1 VLVAGWGRGS
11 VRSGCGSG
19 PRSGA
24 DPVRTSVLGKAVTG
38 VHDPWGGLTGQDLAE
53 FHAGQDTACWRLLGS
68 HVVTIPDDDR
78 GEVRGT
84 RFAVWAPDAQAV
96 RVKGDF
102 NSWAGDPLSLVPGAG
117 VWALFVEGVDEGALY
132 RYDVLGADGVWRE
145 KSDPMARFAET
156 APSNA
161 SIVHES
167 TYAWGDDDWMSQRRA
182 FVAHESPL
190 AIYEVHLGSWR
201 EGRTYLDL
209 ADELVEYVTSMGYT
223 HVEFMPVT
231 EHPLVASW
239 GYQVTG
245 FFAPQSR
252 LGRPDELRHLIDRLH
267 QAGIGVIL
275 DWVPGHFPK
284 DDWALGRFD
293 GTALYEHP
301 DERRGEH
308 KEWGTYVF
316 NFGRHEV
323 ASFLLSS
330 ALYWAREFHFD
341 ALRVDAVASMVYLD
355 YGRQPGQWEPNRH
368 GGNEYLEAIDF
379 LRTLNAQIHE
389 QVPGVMMIA
398 EESTAFHGVTRP
410 VSEGGLGF
418 DFKWN
423 MGWMNDTLRYLA
435 LDPFH
440 RQYDH
445 HDMTFAMLY
454 QYTEHYIL
462 PISHDEV
469 VHGKGSM
476 VNKIP
481 QDSWRQF
488 ATLRAYYSFMC
499 SWDATSVSDANGAR
513 SPASSGGSPTCRTT
527 AVCSGSSAI
536 STRCTGGIPPSGV
549 STANRPASAGSTT
562 TTPGPIHSPGCAP
575 TGMASRSRASSTS
588 RRSPGR
594 ITASACRRPARG
606 WRSSTPT
613 TLSTAG
619 PGPSATTTRSRPS
632 PRSTTTSR
640 PVRRSSSHRW
650 ERCSSSTNRA
660 PDTAH
665 SGQQPRSTRH
675 ANDDVG
681 ELGRVGRAQHLD
693 IPRDR
698 RRPRRPTLH
707 TCPHWMTHR
716 TSTPTTARRGARG
729 SRRTTRP
736 WVGHG
741 W

>member
-1 VLVAGWGRGS
+1 M
-11 VRSGCGSG
+11 
-19 PRSGA
+19 
-24 DPVRTSVLGKAVTG
+24 
-38 VHDPWGGLTGQDLAE
+38 HDPWGGLTGQDLAE
-53 FHAGQDTACWRLLGS
+53 FHAGSDTACWRLLGS

-102 NSWAGDPLSLVPGAG
+102 NSWAGDALSMVPGAG
-117 VWALFVEGVDEGALY
+117 VWGLFVEGVGEGTLY

-182 FVAHESPL
+182 FAAQESPL

-330 ALYWAREFHFD
+330 ALYWAQEFHFD

-379 LRTLNAQIHE
+379 LRTLNEQIHE

-398 EESTAFHGVTRP
+398 EESTAFHGVTRA

-488 ATLRAYYSFMC
+488 ATLRAYYSFMWSFPGKKILFMGC
-499 SWDATSVSDANGAR
+499 DFGQRREWSEETSLEWWVTDLPDHSGLQRLVRDLNALYRAHPALWRLDSEPAGFRWINNHDAGANTFSWVRSDGRGEQVACVINFSPQPWTQHRIGLPETGTWVEVFNSDDAVYGGTGAFSNPDSITATSD
-513 SPASSGGSPTCRTT
+513 PYDDL
-527 AVCSGSSAI
+527 
-536 STRCTGGIPPSGV
+536 
-549 STANRPASAGSTT
+549 
-562 TTPGPIHSPGCAP
+562 
-575 TGMASRSRASSTS
+575 
-588 RRSPGR
+588 
-594 ITASACRRPARG
+594 PARATIVVPPMG
-606 WRSSTPT
+606 AV
-613 TLSTAG
+613 LFKHQ
-619 PGPSATTTRSRPS
+619 PS
-632 PRSTTTSR
+632 
-640 PVRRSSSHRW
+640 H
-650 ERCSSSTNRA
+650 
-660 PDTAH
+660 
-665 SGQQPRSTRH
+665 
-675 ANDDVG
+675 
-681 ELGRVGRAQHLD
+681 
-693 IPRDR
+693 
-698 RRPRRPTLH
+698 
-707 TCPHWMTHR
+707 
-716 TSTPTTARRGARG
+716 
-729 SRRTTRP
+729 
-736 WVGHG
+736 
-741 W
+741 